1 MHLTGRALLLALVAT
16 VAFVAAAWSGDPDI
30 AGLWRLPLL
39 LLCVGLVFE
48 SWRQSQV
55 QVWAR
60 LSLPPMLRLGREAQV
75 VLELDHG
82 SARPQRLR
90 WVVPTPAALRLRDA
104 APQERLLAPGVVE
117 CVPLTLDA
125 QRLGRERWPA
135 LSARLLGA
143 LGLAWWDRE
152 LDPAVTVRVMPD
164 LLPRGAG
171 RVETPAAGARRTP
184 QPQAER
190 EVHRWRRWEAGD
202 PLSRIDWKVTARS
215 GVLTT
220 RELRD
225 DQHLDVLLCIDAG
238 CGSAAEEGGLDEL
251 GARVNLA
258 ARLAESVLARGDRVG
273 LLAFADRVLV
283 ASRPVGG
290 PAALARLRSRLA
302 VLAPDALP
310 ADPSVA
316 ARAAARLLRARG
328 TVLWFGDP
336 LCDAPRAT
344 TVQAPLRAL
353 ALRHAVVVAM
363 PREAAVE
370 ALAVAASELPRRGHI
385 ALAAERRMA
394 ASRARASL
402 LRDAGFDVVSGTP
415 ARLESA
421 VWAATRRTAH
431 ASRRAR

>member
-16 VAFVAAAWSGDPDI
+16 VAFVAAVWSGDPDI

-39 LLCVGLVFE
+39 LLCGGLVFE

-55 QVWAR
+55 RVGAR

-90 WVVPTPAALRLRDA
+90 WVLPTPAALRLRDA

-171 RVETPAAGARRTP
+171 RVDTPAAGARRTP

-190 EVHRWRRWEAGD
+190 EVHRWRRWEVGD

-238 CGSAAEEGGLDEL
+238 CGSAAEDGGLDEL
-251 GARVNLA
+251 GTRVNLA
-258 ARLAESVLARGDRVG
+258 ARLAESALARGDRVG

-283 ASRPVGG
+283 SSPPIGG
-290 PAALARLRSRLA
+290 PTALARLRSRLA

-316 ARAAARLLRARG
+316 ARAAARLLRGRG

-370 ALAVAASELPRRGHI
+370 ALAVAASDLPRRGHI
-385 ALAAERRMA
+385 ALAAERRMT
-394 ASRARASL
+394 ASRARAAL